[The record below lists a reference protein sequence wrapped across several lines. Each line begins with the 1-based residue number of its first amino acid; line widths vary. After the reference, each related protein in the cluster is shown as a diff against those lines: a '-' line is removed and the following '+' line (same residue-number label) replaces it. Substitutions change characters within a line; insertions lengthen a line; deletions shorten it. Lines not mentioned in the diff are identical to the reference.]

1 LGADNPTIAAAT
13 PTTNIHETCAPSS
26 QLAGWENRM
35 GKAKLEP
42 SNQARSPRRLIM
54 QLKRNK
60 APKTKYVGDPA
71 NNRNIA
77 ARAGRW
83 SATHKKTAILGW
95 FVFVIAAFYIGGQ
108 VGQKNIEPFEN
119 YSGESAKAELAI
131 HNHYKDPPA
140 AETVVVQSKQLKYGD
155 AQFDSAVQAVVT
167 NIEKAPATN
176 HVVSPYTRAGPEGF
190 VSKDGHTVRVE
201 YKIDGKSDDAGDKI
215 DAIVKN
221 VKSAAAA
228 NPQVDVLEIGDAT
241 TEKEIDG
248 LFEKDLAKARNMS
261 LPITLIILFFAF
273 GALVAA
279 GIPVLLAITAVMA
292 TIGLVAIPSH
302 LSPMD
307 ESVAEVIILIGM
319 AVGVDYSLFYIK
331 REREERAAG
340 RGHIAAIEAAAATSG
355 RAVLISGITVIAA
368 MAGMLISGD
377 KTFISFGIG
386 TMMVV
391 AIAMVGSLTVLPA
404 MLSALGDKVNR
415 GRVPFLG
422 KRRERRAA
430 AGETDGFWSKVVD
443 GVLKRPLISA
453 VLATALL
460 VALAVPALNMKTQDM
475 SIRDL
480 PQNLSVIKAYNA
492 LETAFP
498 SEGESANVVYQN
510 DNVRS
515 AESKKAIGEFSAR
528 AANTK
533 GLATPTDYKYSKDN
547 TTVQIA
553 VPLIGGDDQ
562 DVAIAETRDLRDNV
576 IPDTLGSV
584 AGAQV
589 HTTGDAASSIDFS
602 DNMKSKAPLVFAFVL
617 TLAFLLLLITFR
629 SIVVPIKAIILN
641 LLSVGAAYGVLVMVF
656 QNGVGRQLIG
666 FEPGGAIAP
675 WLPMFLFV
683 ILFGLSMD
691 YHVFILSRIRE
702 AYDSGMSSDD
712 AVRSGIKSTAGVV
725 TSAAIVMVA
734 VFAIFGS
741 LTFLPMKQMG
751 VGLAAAILIDAT
763 IIRAVL
769 LPASM
774 KLLGDNNWYLP
785 SWLEWLP
792 QVHREGSTKGETP
805 VTRPAGNTGNGEVA
819 GARA

>member
-1 LGADNPTIAAAT
+1 
-13 PTTNIHETCAPSS
+13 
-26 QLAGWENRM
+26 
-35 GKAKLEP
+35 
-42 SNQARSPRRLIM
+42 M
-54 QLKRNK
+54 QLRKNMK
-60 APKTKYVGDPA
+60 VKTKYVGDPA

-108 VGQKNIEPFEN
+108 VGQKNIQPFEN

-140 AETVVVQSKQLKYGD
+140 GETVIVQSKNLKYGD
-155 AQFDSAVQAVVT
+155 AKFDAAVNDVVD

-176 HVVSPYTRAGPEGF
+176 HVVSPYTRAGPEGY

-201 YKIDGKSDDAGDKI
+201 YNIGGKADDAGDKI

-248 LFEKDLAKARNMS
+248 LFDKDLAKARNMS

-415 GRVPFLG
+415 GRIPYFG
-422 KRRERRAA
+422 KRRQRKAAAAAA
-430 AGETDGFWSKVVD
+430 AGQTSDGFWSKTVD
-443 GVLKRPLISA
+443 VVLKRPLVSA
-453 VLATALL
+453 VLATTLL
-460 VALAVPALNMKTQDM
+460 VALALPALNMKTQDM
-475 SIRDL
+475 SVRDL
-480 PQNLSVIKAYNA
+480 PSSLGVIKAYNA
-492 LETAFP
+492 MEKAFP
-498 SEGESANVVYQN
+498 TEGESATVVYQS

-515 AESKKAIGEFSAR
+515 AESKKAIGEFSVQ

-533 GLATPTDYKYSKDN
+533 GLAKPTEYDYSKDN
-547 TTVQIA
+547 KVVQIT

-562 DVAIAETRDLRDNV
+562 DVAIRETRDLRDNV
-576 IPDTLGSV
+576 IPDTLGAV
-584 AGAQV
+584 PGAQV
-589 HTTGDAASSIDFS
+589 HTTGGAASSIDFS
-602 DNMKSKAPLVFAFVL
+602 DNMKAKAPLVFAFVL
-617 TLAFLLLLITFR
+617 GLAFLLLLVTFR
-629 SIVVPIKAIILN
+629 SVVVPIKAIVLN
-641 LLSVGAAYGVLVMVF
+641 LLSVAAAYGVLVIVF
-656 QNGVGRQLIG
+656 QNGVGRELIG

-691 YHVFILSRIRE
+691 YHVFILSRVRE

-712 AVRSGIKSTAGVV
+712 AVRFGIKSTAGVV

-769 LPASM
+769 LPATM

-792 QVHREGSTKGETP
+792 QVRHEGSAKVDEP
-805 VTRPAGNTGNGEVA
+805 QTRPSGNTGNTGEVA